1 MFLLIPNPLLT
12 LRGNIYRINDHP
24 VVEPD
29 NGGNGLYGAFV
40 PVRERASAIP
50 DKSKRIA

>member
-29 NGGNGLYGAFV
+29 NRRGR
-40 PVRERASAIP
+40 PVRSVFAGEGASMHDP
-50 DKSKRIA
+50 